1 MLLSVRMCL
10 CPAWW
15 EGIGVLNKT
24 CSSIFR
30 VKDSVYGD
38 KEFVRFFGTYILQ
51 NKFQLICHLY
61 TFQYMNHRNVLRSES
76 EENVPWHKSD
86 IAWSKILSGRSNM
99 SMNGHNA
106 DFSRQTLRDLT
117 INAWLEISSHLVQF
131 QLTDYLFLQILPEK
145 EQLFC
150 MWQTATDARG
160 VYRSL

>member
-1 MLLSVRMCL
+1 MLLSVGMWIH
-10 CPAWW
+10 PAWW
-15 EGIGVLNKT
+15 LATGALNKP
-24 CSSIFR
+24 CSSVFR
-30 VKDSVYGD
+30 LKDSVYGD
-38 KEFVRFFGTYILQ
+38 KEIVRFFRTYILQ

-61 TFQYMNHRNVLRSES
+61 TFQYVNHRNILRSES
-76 EENVPWHKSD
+76 EEQTPWHTSD

-106 DFSRQTLRDLT
+106 DFSRQTLRDLNR
-117 INAWLEISSHLVQF
+117 NAWLEISSHLVQF
-131 QLTDYLFLQILPEK
+131 QLTDYLLLQILPEK